1 MPCELPA
8 PPAPLL
14 FRPLTP
20 WSRDALLKKI
30 DFVSERLLHSSGRFV
45 VRLREVEALLFLFR
59 QEGLMFA
66 GLGRGVGW
74 DAGCNSLSDLFPQEE
89 GE

>member
-20 WSRDALLKKI
+20 WSRDELLKKI
-30 DFVSERLLHSSGRFV
+30 DSERLPLCSGCFV
-45 VRLREVEALLFLFR
+45 VRLREIEALLFLSCW
-59 QEGLMFA
+59 EGLMFT

>member
-14 FRPLTP
+14 FRPLTT
-20 WSRDALLKKI
+20 WSRDALLEKI
-30 DFVSERLLHSSGRFV
+30 DFVPERPPPSLECFV
-45 VRLREVEALLFLFR
+45 VRSREVEVLLPLR
-59 QEGLMFA
+59 EGLMFA
-66 GLGRGVGW
+66 GLGGGTGW
-74 DAGCNSLSDLFPQEE
+74 DGDCNGLSDLFPQEE